1 MIQRGRANGTDII
14 SRDMTLEAV
23 PLPLLSHFSPTS
35 LPPSSS
41 DNIWLDL
48 SQWPCPQWKLHGKC
62 PETLQVANCIS
73 ALFHPNPWKQPTRGL
88 NQWNKKQEQEK
99 VPVREYHWLV
109 IFYST
114 MKTLTSSG
122 VISFSERPYVYLIYF
137 VDFQWRSSMH
147 QIHWHPLWLAYET
160 RWPLLFS
167 DVIQPFAP

>member
-1 MIQRGRANGTDII
+1 MIQHGRANGTDII

-23 PLPLLSHFSPTS
+23 PLPLLSNFSCTVIVRQYLARPVTMAVS
-35 LPPSSS
+35 TVKTPRQMSGNPPSGQLY
-41 DNIWLDL
+41 IRFIP
-48 SQWPCPQWKLHGKC
+48 SQPVETTDSWP
-62 PETLQVANCIS
+62 E
-73 ALFHPNPWKQPTRGL
+73 
-88 NQWNKKQEQEK
+88 QEQEK

-147 QIHWHPLWLAYET
+147 QIH
-160 RWPLLFS
+160 
-167 DVIQPFAP
+167 